1 MQHCFAP
8 RTRYSRAE
16 VLSDAAVH
24 LAGLAIVV
32 LAAPALIV
40 LTLATR
46 GADLPAVLGA
56 SVYSVTL
63 VAMILCSA
71 LCQMGAQHR
80 LAGLFR
86 RLDHVAI
93 YWKIAGTYT
102 PFTLLSGGQG
112 TALLI
117 GLWVAA
123 GLGTALRT
131 LGRDGAVWLVLAL
144 SLYLG
149 MGWAGAFAGSS
160 LLATISPA
168 VQTLIFT
175 GGGLYTLG
183 VVFFLMPRLPFHRTI
198 WHVFVL
204 VASLVFYA
212 AVALHVLGGWT
223 V

>member
-1 MQHCFAP
+1 MRHCFAP

-16 VLSDAAVH
+16 RLSDAVVH
-24 LAGLAIVV
+24 VAGLAIVA
-32 LAAPALIV
+32 LAAPV
-40 LTLATR
+40 LVAVTLATR
-46 GADLPAVLGA
+46 GADLPAVLGT
-56 SVYSVTL
+56 SVYGVTL

-80 LAGLFR
+80 LGALFR
-86 RLDHVAI
+86 RLDHAAI

-131 LGRDGAVWLVLAL
+131 LGREGAVWLVLAL
-144 SLYLG
+144 ALYLG
-149 MGWAGAFAGSS
+149 MGWAGAFAGSGF
-160 LLATISPA
+160 LATMEPA
-168 VQTLIFT
+168 VRTLIFV
-175 GGGLYTLG
+175 GGGLYTVG
-183 VVFFLMPRLPFHRTI
+183 IVFFLIPRLPFHRTI

-212 AVALHVLGGWT
+212 AVALHVLGSWS